1 MDISGIG
8 EYNLSCRAETFHA
21 DEHDE
26 QKVCSEPDRQC
37 VQHEAQVLKL
47 RFQSPANK
55 KQGEAMSVREELL
68 FDFAINMPRVLVSGE
83 TTVLDNV
90 RKVMLLTDSEIVV
103 FSGAKYTS
111 LKGRGFVI
119 TQLKEGRM
127 LVSGEVEEIRFFSS
141 LQEDKD

>member
-1 MDISGIG
+1 M
-8 EYNLSCRAETFHA
+8 E
-21 DEHDE
+21 
-26 QKVCSEPDRQC
+26 K
-37 VQHEAQVLKL
+37 
-47 RFQSPANK
+47 
-55 KQGEAMSVREELL
+55 
-68 FDFAINMPRVLVSGE
+68 
-83 TTVLDNV
+83 LDNV

>member
-1 MDISGIG
+1 
-8 EYNLSCRAETFHA
+8 
-21 DEHDE
+21 
-26 QKVCSEPDRQC
+26 
-37 VQHEAQVLKL
+37 
-47 RFQSPANK
+47 
-55 KQGEAMSVREELL
+55 MSVREELL

-111 LKGRGFVI
+111 LKGCGFVI

>member
-1 MDISGIG
+1 MPGRNVETANAAD
-8 EYNLSCRAETFHA
+8 NDAEAARYRT
-21 DEHDE
+21 E
-26 QKVCSEPDRQC
+26 RQC
-37 VQHEAQVLKL
+37 VQHEAQALK
-47 RFQSPANK
+47 RMFRSPANK
-55 KQGEAMSVREELL
+55 KRGEAMSVREELL
-68 FDFAINMPRVLVSGE
+68 FDFAINMPRLLVSGQ

>member
-1 MDISGIG
+1 M
-8 EYNLSCRAETFHA
+8 E
-21 DEHDE
+21 
-26 QKVCSEPDRQC
+26 K
-37 VQHEAQVLKL
+37 
-47 RFQSPANK
+47 
-55 KQGEAMSVREELL
+55 
-68 FDFAINMPRVLVSGE
+68 
-83 TTVLDNV
+83 LDNV
-90 RKVMLLTDSEIVV
+90 RKVMLLTDSDIVV